1 MTVISL
7 IWNQKEQGFGNAGDP
22 GSIPVS
28 GRSPREGNGN
38 HSSTL
43 AWKIPWMEEPHR
55 LQFMGLQSWTQLSDF
70 AFAFLVSPWGSY
82 LRGAQRE
89 GPGRW
94 KTVHHRLP
102 GSYIRSAHLLWLCR
116 LLFRAEAW
124 WHVRL
129 HQFKPTPPRP
139 PLHTGLLA
147 KTLDAEAAIPW
158 NSLLSSRS
166 YLIVKW

>member
-28 GRSPREGNGN
+28 GRSPREGNSN

-70 AFAFLVSPWGSY
+70 AFAFLVSPWGCAKRRPWKVKDCASPAAGELY
-82 LRGAQRE
+82 QECTFAVTLQAVVQ
-89 GPGRW
+89 GRSLM
-94 KTVHHRLP
+94 T
-102 GSYIRSAHLLWLCR
+102 C
-116 LLFRAEAW
+116 
-124 WHVRL
+124 
-129 HQFKPTPPRP
+129 
-139 PLHTGLLA
+139 
-147 KTLDAEAAIPW
+147 EAA
-158 NSLLSSRS
+158 S
-166 YLIVKW
+166 V

>member
-7 IWNQKEQGFGNAGDP
+7 IWNQKERGFGNAGDP

-89 GPGRW
+89 GLGGERLCI
-94 KTVHHRLP
+94 TGCRGVISGVH
-102 GSYIRSAHLLWLCR
+102 ICCDSAGCCSG
-116 LLFRAEAW
+116 
-124 WHVRL
+124 
-129 HQFKPTPPRP
+129 QK
-139 PLHTGLLA
+139 
-147 KTLDAEAAIPW
+147 LDDM
-158 NSLLSSRS
+158 
-166 YLIVKW
+166 